1 LIFSVGAYADFISVF
16 RLRSVTDRL
25 TRTYSSKFYAELPL
39 VIIEFRVALTGF
51 KPTAPTV
58 KAYVDDQSFNP
69 STAAGSLA
77 G

>member
-1 LIFSVGAYADFISVF
+1 MPTLLQFSGYEVSQIALLAPIHQSF
-16 RLRSVTDRL
+16 L
-25 TRTYSSKFYAELPL
+25 AELPL
-39 VIIEFRVALTGF
+39 VIIVFRVALTGF